1 MDRFIIMTE
10 WGDALAPLTD
20 EQVGKVF
27 RIMLKYNKG
36 IEEEINDPNIQVVWN
51 FIKPNIDRIN
61 TKYQLSVENGKKGG
75 APKGNQNAR
84 KTTEE
89 QPNNNTN
96 QPKDNTEQPN
106 DNLKTN
112 YKEKEKEKY
121 NNHISS
127 HSAYDER
134 FTKIVN
140 LFPSTKLNGVE
151 DAYQYTWLWLDEEEK
166 QTAEKMSKIYIERN
180 QATPQY
186 IKPIGKYFDER
197 FWNIDKVS
205 LDFIK
210 NKNNS
215 GKTYQQRVSE
225 VIL

>member
-1 MDRFIIMTE
+1 MDRFVVMNE
-10 WGDALAPLTD
+10 WGEALDPLTD

-61 TKYQLSVENGKKGG
+61 TKYQSSIDNGKKGG
-75 APKGNQNAR
+75 RPKNNLN
-84 KTTEE
+84 
-89 QPNNNTN
+89 QPNNN
-96 QPKDNTEQPN
+96 QTEPN
-106 DNLKTN
+106 NNPTETQQN
-112 YKEKEKEKY
+112 PTETYKEKEKEKY

-127 HSAYDER
+127 HTAYDER
-134 FTKIVN
+134 FTKIMN
-140 LFPSTKLNGVE
+140 LFPSTKQKGVE
-151 DAYQYTWLWLDEEEK
+151 DAYQYIWTWLDEEEK

-180 QATPQY
+180 LTTPQY
-186 IKPIGKYFDER
+186 IKSIGKYFEER

-210 NKNNS
+210 NQNNS